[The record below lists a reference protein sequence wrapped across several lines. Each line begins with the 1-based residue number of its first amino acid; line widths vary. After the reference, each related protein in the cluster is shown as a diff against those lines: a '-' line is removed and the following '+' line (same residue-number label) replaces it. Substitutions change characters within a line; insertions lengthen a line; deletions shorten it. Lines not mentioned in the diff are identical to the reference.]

1 MSTHEGDAL
10 HEVAQVLLTT
20 SPAICTKA
28 VNAQWTDGDRWV
40 DWERLVD
47 EWNDRSAPWSS
58 GERRL
63 IGAVA
68 ALVSCSTSGLDPED
82 ARALVGALEAGPAV
96 ALRRLA
102 AAEEGAALL
111 ARLFGQEGARGM
123 QQTESPTRFRCT
135 PGHTGTAG

>member
-10 HEVAQVLLTT
+10 HEVARVLLTT
-20 SPAICTKA
+20 SPAIRTKA
-28 VNAQWTDGDRWV
+28 VNAEWTDGDRWV
-40 DWERLVD
+40 DFERLVN

-58 GERRL
+58 GERQL

-82 ARALVGALEAGPAV
+82 ARALVGALEAGLAV
-96 ALRRLA
+96 AVHRLA

-111 ARLFGQEGARGM
+111 ARLFGHERAHGV
-123 QQTESPTRFRCT
+123 QQTESTTRFTCT
-135 PGHTGTAG
+135 QGHEGTAD